1 MARVTKEEKPVA
13 EQGLTGIKEESE
25 KGELFFKI
33 VLMLMAIA
41 FLGVVTYFVVD
52 AIIGNKTPVLKSRY
66 DENNYVLVSDV
77 EKVNNRENFE
87 NISSEAFKDALDE
100 YTYVY
105 VLLFNEN
112 NIKDYSEGT
121 QDRQEQAL
129 NIADSLMKQ
138 KQEKILTV
146 LDEEYIYYLL
156 DDDTALFFLD
166 VSSEQNEGWSDLI
179 DTSSGQASSRNFPA
193 LVEIHNGEDINW
205 YGPWKAADKNPSA
218 ITKLNDILE
227 DLEN

>member
-52 AIIGNKTPVLKSRY
+52 AIIGNKTPVIKLRY

-112 NIKDYSEGT
+112 NIKDY
-121 QDRQEQAL
+121 
-129 NIADSLMKQ
+129 
-138 KQEKILTV
+138 
-146 LDEEYIYYLL
+146 
-156 DDDTALFFLD
+156 
-166 VSSEQNEGWSDLI
+166 
-179 DTSSGQASSRNFPA
+179 
-193 LVEIHNGEDINW
+193 
-205 YGPWKAADKNPSA
+205 
-218 ITKLNDILE
+218 
-227 DLEN
+227 